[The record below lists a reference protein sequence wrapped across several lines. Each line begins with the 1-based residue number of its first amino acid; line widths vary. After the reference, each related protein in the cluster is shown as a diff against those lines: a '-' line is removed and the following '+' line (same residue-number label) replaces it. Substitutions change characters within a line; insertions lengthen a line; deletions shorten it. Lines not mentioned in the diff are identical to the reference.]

1 MKLLPISLMVL
12 SLTGYADEKVKPA
25 TPAPAIPA
33 PTALAPEAPKTVQ
46 VEILDSN
53 GKKFILVKSI
63 ESAEE
68 FAAFEKDAQAIT
80 ADQKDAALTKQLL
93 DLALTTPEKEART
106 RELDGKFKKLQATND
121 TMAKT
126 YNFDLTRQYLIVPTS
141 VKVLT
146 IVTNE
151 EYSKL
156 AAAKDFKPDTVVAGP
171 DDKKLILK
179 ETVKGAAEVEAFQQQ
194 VRRVLE
200 AKRGL
205 QQLVEA
211 QPRFTKAEDK
221 NKIEEAIKNTQ
232 AEVNK
237 SLEDFKKSR
246 GYEIPNEFNI
256 QTAQAKLYT
265 LLSDEE
271 QKNLQSQIEGKDAKP
286 EAKADKK

>member
-1 MKLLPISLMVL
+1 MKLLPIGLMVL
-12 SLTGYADEKVKPA
+12 SLTSYADEKVKSA
-25 TPAPAIPA
+25 SPAPE
-33 PTALAPEAPKTVQ
+33 TPKTVQ
-46 VEILDSN
+46 VEVLDSN
-53 GKKFILVKSI
+53 GKRFILVKNI
-63 ESAEE
+63 DSAEE

-93 DLALTTPEKEART
+93 DLALTTPEKEARG
-106 RELDGKFKKLQATND
+106 RELEGKFKKLQATNAN
-121 TMAKT
+121 MAKT
-126 YNFDLTRQYLIVPTS
+126 YNFDLTRQYLVVPTA

-146 IVTNE
+146 ILSNE
-151 EYSKL
+151 EYTKL
-156 AAAKDFKPDTVVAGP
+156 AAASDFKPESVIAGP

-179 ETVKGAAEVEAFQQQ
+179 EIVKGAAEVEAFQQQ

-205 QQLVEA
+205 QQLIEA

-221 NKIEEAIKNTQ
+221 KKIEEAIKNTQ

-271 QKNLQSQIEGKDAKP
+271 QKNLQNQIDGKDAKT
-286 EAKADKK
+286 ETKSDKK

>member
-1 MKLLPISLMVL
+1 MKLLPISLMAL
-12 SLTGYADEKVKPA
+12 SLTCYADEKVKPA
-25 TPAPAIPA
+25 TPAP
-33 PTALAPEAPKTVQ
+33 EAPKSVQ
-46 VEILDSN
+46 VEVLDSN
-53 GKKFILVKSI
+53 GKRFVLVKNI

-80 ADQKDAALTKQLL
+80 ADQKDATLTKQLL
-93 DLALTTPEKEART
+93 DLALTTPEKEARS
-106 RELDGKFKKLQATND
+106 RELDGKFKKLQATNAN
-121 TMAKT
+121 MAKT
-126 YNFDLTRQYLIVPTS
+126 YNFDLTRQYLVVPTS

-146 IVTNE
+146 ILSND
-151 EYSKL
+151 EYTKL
-156 AAAKDFKPDTVVAGP
+156 AAAKDFKPESVTTGP
-171 DDKKLILK
+171 DDKKLMFK
-179 ETVKGAAEVEAFQQQ
+179 ETIKGAAEVEAFQQQ

-221 NKIEEAIKNTQ
+221 KKIEEAIKNTQ

-237 SLEDFKKSR
+237 SLEEFKKSR
-246 GYEIPNEFNI
+246 GYDIPNEFNI

-271 QKNLQSQIEGKDAKP
+271 QKNLQNQIDGKDAKP
-286 EAKADKK
+286 ETKSDKK